1 MPHRGPV
8 DQFAVASERNGQCWL
23 GFSAMGEAFERWRRD
38 LEARRV
44 PERVIDAAPE
54 SPYGFPA
61 EVFRRRATAITR
73 SGERTPTVAHA
84 REALPPGGSVLD
96 VGVGGG
102 ATSLPLAVGTGEEP
116 VAGSIVGVDGQRDML
131 DAFEATARDVGVDAS
146 AILGTW
152 PAVEAAAPEVDVV
165 TCGHVFYNVQDLEP
179 FVRALDAHARHR
191 VVVELTEHHPIAW
204 MNDLWDRF
212 HGLRWPEGPTADDA
226 GAAMRE
232 AGFDVRREDRT
243 ASGDRGGGF
252 ERREDAVALVR
263 RRLCLP
269 ADRDEEV
276 AEALG
281 SRLRLEDGL
290 WSSGPAERVVVTLW
304 WDRAQQS

>member
-1 MPHRGPV
+1 MPDRGPV
-8 DQFAVASERNGQCWL
+8 DQSVAMERNDPVAVRLAAG
-23 GFSAMGEAFERWRRD
+23 MGEAFERWRRD

-73 SGERTPTVAHA
+73 SGEATPTVIRA
-84 REALPPGGSVLD
+84 REALPQGGSVLD

-102 ATSLPLAVGTGEEP
+102 ATSLPLAVPAGDGP
-116 VAGSIVGVDGQRDML
+116 VAGSFVGVDAQQDML
-131 DAFEATARDVGVDAS
+131 DAFGAAARDLGAEVRTVR
-146 AILGTW
+146 GTW
-152 PAVEAAAPEVDVV
+152 PDVAPDTSDADVV

-179 FVRALDAHARHR
+179 FVRALDGHARRR
-191 VVVELTEHHPIAW
+191 VVVELTELHPIAW
-204 MNDLWDRF
+204 MNDLWERF
-212 HGLRWPEGPTADDA
+212 HGLEWPEGPTADDA
-226 GAAMRE
+226 EAALRE
-232 AGFDVRREDRT
+232 AGFDAHREDRT

-269 ADRDEEV
+269 ADRDDEIV
-276 AEALG
+276 EALG
-281 SRLRLEDGL
+281 PRLRLEDGL

-304 WDRAQQS
+304 WDPARGA

>member
-1 MPHRGPV
+1 
-8 DQFAVASERNGQCWL
+8 
-23 GFSAMGEAFERWRRD
+23 MGEAFERWRRD
-38 LEARRV
+38 LQARRV

-54 SPYGFPA
+54 SPYGFPT
-61 EVFRRRATAITR
+61 EVFRRRATAIAR
-73 SGERTPTVAHA
+73 SGERTPTVTHA
-84 REALPPGGSVLD
+84 RQALPPGGSVLD

-102 ATSLPLAVGTGEEP
+102 ATSLPLAIGTGGEP
-116 VAGSIVGVDGQRDML
+116 VAGSIVGVDGQQDML
-131 DAFEATARDVGVDAS
+131 DAFEATAREMGAEAS
-146 AILGTW
+146 TILGAW
-152 PAVEAAAPEVDVV
+152 PDVAPQTPVVDVV

-179 FVRALDAHARHR
+179 FGRALDAHARRR
-191 VVVELTEHHPIAW
+191 VVVELTEDHPIAW

-212 HGLRWPEGPTADDA
+212 HGLRWPDGPTADDA
-226 GAAMRE
+226 VAAMDE

-269 ADRDEEV
+269 ADRDDDV

-281 SRLRLEDGL
+281 DRLRLEDGL

-304 WDRAQQS
+304 WDVPQQS